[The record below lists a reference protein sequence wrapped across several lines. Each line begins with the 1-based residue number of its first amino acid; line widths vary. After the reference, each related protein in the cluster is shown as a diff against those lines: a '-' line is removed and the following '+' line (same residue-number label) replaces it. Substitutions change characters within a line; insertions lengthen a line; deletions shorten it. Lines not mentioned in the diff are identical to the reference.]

1 MLVKAGMMAVI
12 SPRATGA
19 DDVSGSG
26 SGFGNP
32 PPEKNGRGEMR
43 RPPGLVAP
51 GEGVT
56 NNHPPGLVV
65 PRGGDGVGDCRE
77 SGYRGPL
84 MSPLRE
90 AVAMSFGG
98 RRVKMMVSTH
108 SPSTRPED
116 VGHGGR
122 TDWGYPPKPQRRQS
136 SPPQTGTKNT
146 EAAREAAAREGCG
159 RAVGCLTA
167 AAGAPAAGAAGAGG
181 GGSGCG
187 GGAFC
192 AGGGFSDNGGTSGG
206 NAGHGDRKPPTISV
220 LQYTA
225 DAMQKQEVP
234 VRADRLLSLPRT
246 TVVAAAAATTAASGG
261 DAGVDCTPNLQAGEQ
276 CATSIR
282 RRVEAPQIRKLREE
296 RRVLCVFMRYRLE
309 ISAENLRGLDRVIL
323 TSEARRAVVNAEVK
337 AATEAFRRDI
347 AEANRFRLEA
357 EACKAAL
364 TEVAVIPPVPA
375 NSIARG
381 VYGDWFHGREYNR
394 FVDKARERYGDG
406 SDELFVATD
415 VVSQQHRTQ
424 NGGEGGSV
432 WAVGVKELGQGT
444 FGVVTRLDVLTLG
457 KSYAAKEFKDQG
469 EGGDN
474 GSWMKGCAQAGLLTE
489 MIVHNSMPPHA
500 NIAGPSAM
508 DDRDKDSLVVFYD
521 LAVDDFHGYATGQVP
536 ASPGVL
542 MRLLSDMARGLEHL
556 GRHGVSHNDVKPGN
570 MLVFED
576 SGVLVAKVTDLG
588 CALAHGDMRR
598 GQGTIGG
605 QVPEGMMSRE
615 VACEPSQDV
624 FALAH
629 MVLLTLTKNEWKSS
643 NMWFS
648 KAVQTDGDKEIT
660 SKMEARNASVASKH
674 HFMDGVTLR
683 NQIDPR
689 ARAALVNPEHLY
701 DGLTDDVKE
710 KVIILLAKALSPD
723 PTKRPPMAE
732 MLAELDDMNECLLE
746 IETRGVISVAAAAT
760 VAGGGQS
767 RMASTD
773 AGEVGVADDHVAP
786 HPQPAAPATLE
797 AVSGPFEG
805 RGSAVP
811 QQVAAVAGV
820 NVIPSIIPQVAVGP
834 AVSRETADGSASAEE
849 EEGGGGGRSALAPL
863 ATPATDGQRSTVSR
877 PLQEGAVP
885 VLGVVSGG
893 IPSHDGRSGGGHHV
907 VPVAST
913 ASIVQ
918 SGVVTGGSAA
928 VMPGSAGVG
937 GGVAVTAAV
946 GGGRRVVDSQAPL
959 LQCPARLR
967 SPRTGDVESAGRVGR
982 AKGGR
987 GTGLVPR
994 ALAVNDAAP
1003 YVVEGG
1009 DGGGLRT
1016 SHHSNRPP
1024 AGPAPR
1030 RSTTRR
1036 NAAGGARMDAGR
1048 VTNSHRAT
1056 NTARGAASP
1065 FAQRQRR
1072 YNPRGP
1078 QGQGRTNANHGGHH
1092 RGSRRG
1098 MAEKSDSS
1106 SSLRQGHH
1114 HHYAGVPLAW
1124 GHHHLPAA
1132 ANNLV
1137 LPRPHP
1143 QFRVYP
1149 QHQQSWGVGGVG
1161 AAPSHYSPSG
1171 SSTRQMHQGG
1181 YVGGGRA
1188 GVFRPPQA
1196 PVPLPPVPQPSIYH
1210 DPRCAGGCGGGGC
1223 GGCGV
1228 PRSPG
1233 HMQFIPGG
1241 TFLPVYYPL
1250 ATGVDGFP
1258 PRWQRTCVVR

>member
-12 SPRATGA
+12 SPRATVA
-19 DDVSGSG
+19 DDENGSGGGSGSG

-32 PPEKNGRGEMR
+32 PPEKHGRGEMR
-43 RPPGLVAP
+43 RPPGLVVAP

-56 NNHPPGLVV
+56 MRRPPGLVAPGKGVTNIYPPRLVV

-77 SGYRGPL
+77 SGYRRSL

-90 AVAMSFGG
+90 AVEVSLGG

-108 SPSTRPED
+108 PLSTRPED

-122 TDWGYPPKPQRRQS
+122 TDWGSPPKPQRRQS

-159 RAVGCLTA
+159 RAVGCLTV
-167 AAGAPAAGAAGAGG
+167 AAGATPAGAAGAGG
-181 GGSGCG
+181 GDS
-187 GGAFC
+187 FC
-192 AGGGFSDNGGTSGG
+192 AGGGFSDNRGTGCG
-206 NAGHGDRKPPTISV
+206 NAGHGDRKPPTIPV
-220 LQYTA
+220 LQHTA

-234 VRADRLLSLPRT
+234 VQADRLLSLPRAT
-246 TVVAAAAATTAASGG
+246 VAAAATAASGG
-261 DAGVDCTPNLQAGEQ
+261 DAGVDCAQAGEQ
-276 CATSIR
+276 SATSIR

-296 RRVLCVFMRYRLE
+296 RRVLCVLMRYRLE

-323 TSEARRAVVNAEVK
+323 ASEARRAVVNAEVK
-337 AATEAFRRDI
+337 AATEVFRRDM

-364 TEVAVIPPVPA
+364 AEVAVIPSVPA

-381 VYGDWFHGREYNR
+381 VYGDWFHGREFKR
-394 FVDKARERYGDG
+394 FVAKTRERYGDG

-415 VVSQQHRTQ
+415 VVSQQHRAR

-444 FGVVTRLDVLTLG
+444 FGIVTRLDVLTLG

-474 GSWMKGCAQAGLLTE
+474 GSWMRGCAQAGLLTE

-521 LAVDDFHGYATGQVP
+521 LAVDDFHGYATGQVL

-570 MLVFED
+570 MLVFQD

-629 MVLLTLTKNEWKSS
+629 MVLLTLTKDEWKSS

-648 KAVQTDGDKEIT
+648 QAVQTDGDKEIAST
-660 SKMEARNASVASKH
+660 MEARNASVASKH
-674 HFMDGVTLR
+674 HFMDEVTLR

-689 ARAALVNPEHLY
+689 ARAALLNPEHLY
-701 DGLTDDVKE
+701 DGLTDGVKE
-710 KVIILLAKALSPD
+710 KVVILLAKALSPD

-746 IETRGVISVAAAAT
+746 IETRGVILAAT
-760 VAGGGQS
+760 AAVAGEGPS
-767 RMASTD
+767 RTVSTD
-773 AGEVGVADDHVAP
+773 AGTGGVADDHGAP
-786 HPQPAAPATLE
+786 HPPPPLPATLE
-797 AVSGPFEG
+797 AVSGAFEG

-820 NVIPSIIPQVAVGP
+820 NVIPSIFPEVAVGP
-834 AVSRETADGSASAEE
+834 AVSRETADGSAAAEE

-863 ATPATDGQRSTVSR
+863 ATPATDVQRSTVSR
-877 PLQEGAVP
+877 PLQEGSVP

-893 IPSHDGRSGGGHHV
+893 IPSHNGRSGGDHHV

-913 ASIVQ
+913 ASVVQ
-918 SGVVTGGSAA
+918 SEVVTGGSAA
-928 VMPGSAGVG
+928 VMPVSAGAG

-946 GGGRRVVDSQAPL
+946 GGGRRVVDSQARL
-959 LQCPARLR
+959 LQHPARRR
-967 SPRTGDVESAGRVGR
+967 SPRTGDVAAAGRVVR

-1003 YVVEGG
+1003 YVVGGG

-1016 SHHSNRPP
+1016 SHHSNRLP

-1056 NTARGAASP
+1056 NTARGGVPP
-1065 FAQRQRR
+1065 FAHRQLPLQPPRSPRPGQDECLPRWAPQRQQEPRIFFFPPPGTPPPTPRR
-1072 YNPRGP
+1072 RAACMGAPPPPRRGEQP
-1078 QGQGRTNANHGGHH
+1078 GAAAPAPAVPGIPAAPAVVGRG
-1092 RGSRRG
+1092 GSRCRTLSVLPFGVLDKADAPGWICRG
-1098 MAEKSDSS
+1098 RKS
-1106 SSLRQGHH
+1106 RR
-1114 HHYAGVPLAW
+1114 VP
-1124 GHHHLPAA
+1124 PAPSPGA
-1132 ANNLV
+1132 VATGTTTFD
-1137 LPRPHP
+1137 LPRPELP
-1143 QFRVYP
+1143 ATKGSTKAVTIMGSLEAS
-1149 QHQQSWGVGGVG
+1149 SWRRGWFCRLSDRANVG
-1161 AAPSHYSPSG
+1161 Y
-1171 SSTRQMHQGG
+1171 R
-1181 YVGGGRA
+1181 
-1188 GVFRPPQA
+1188 
-1196 PVPLPPVPQPSIYH
+1196 
-1210 DPRCAGGCGGGGC
+1210 DK
-1223 GGCGV
+1223 
-1228 PRSPG
+1228 
-1233 HMQFIPGG
+1233 
-1241 TFLPVYYPL
+1241 
-1250 ATGVDGFP
+1250 
-1258 PRWQRTCVVR
+1258 